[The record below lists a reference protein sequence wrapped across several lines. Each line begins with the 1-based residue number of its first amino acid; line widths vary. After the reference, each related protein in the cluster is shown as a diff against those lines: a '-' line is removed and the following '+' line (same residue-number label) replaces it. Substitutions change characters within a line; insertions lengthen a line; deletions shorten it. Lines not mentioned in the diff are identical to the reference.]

1 MKSGRIIL
9 MVFIVLASAIGAATI
24 HELGSNENNIISIDN
39 FLFQEKTVK
48 IDLSDGIG
56 SSDIG

>member
-9 MVFIVLASAIGAATI
+9 MVLIVLASAIGTATI
-24 HELGSNENNIISIDN
+24 HELGSNENNIFSIDN

-48 IDLSDGIG
+48 IGISDGIG
-56 SSDIG
+56 SSDKG